1 MELTFHRNVWCFATI
16 ELRPLKH
23 PKTKKPRINTRSFF
37 ALLRKNYF
45 FFLEVSAAIFLEV
58 SAIFLEVSAIFLE
71 VSAILAMLVSA
82 FFEVSL
88 SEEPAEPL
96 PLQDAN
102 ETAIANAKAP
112 IFSVFFMLIFLSD

>member
-1 MELTFHRNVWCFATI
+1 MVIRY
-16 ELRPLKH
+16 
-23 PKTKKPRINTRSFF
+23 KTKKPRITSGAFLF
-37 ALLRKNYF
+37 LLRKNYF
-45 FFLEVSAAIFLEV
+45 FFLEVSFAIFLEV
-58 SAIFLEVSAIFLE
+58 SAIFILPVSFLE
-71 VSAILAMLVSA
+71 VSVAILAIEVSA

-96 PLQDAN
+96 PLQAAK